1 MMNLYNKRFSIV
13 LALLILNFIN
23 INLIIG
29 HFTDKSGNYLSKDY
43 YSKKICKKRWCKKC
57 NKSKGY
63 QGPIKELKKTS
74 GWGWKGWYSYYTPKY
89 STTYSYPWYMEGYY
103 YPWWYYGYY
112 PYYYWWY

>member
-63 QGPIKELKKTS
+63 QGPIKADNKLER
-74 GWGWKGWYSYYTPKY
+74 TPPRTAVRPNLLNNSLFAGAKE
-89 STTYSYPWYMEGYY
+89 PIAPICIAIQEKFEK
-103 YPWWYYGYY
+103 PHKA
-112 PYYYWWY
+112 